1 MFELHVG
8 QALRRPAPGD
18 QRHLPFAEV
27 VLAVRCGTP
36 ERIPEPQFD
45 RRLGISVPLIVLD
58 PLEASAPAK
67 LRRALS
73 HFDEAHKRR
82 I

>member
-1 MFELHVG
+1 MADADV
-8 QALRRPAPGD
+8 
-18 QRHLPFAEV
+18 
-27 VLAVRCGTP
+27 T
-36 ERIPEPQFD
+36 
-45 RRLGISVPLIVLD
+45 LIVLD

-73 HFDEAHKRR
+73 HFDGAGNRR